1 MKFTTL
7 TVPILALA
15 LLAGSRDIVSAQA
28 VTSSAPP
35 EVTAAAA
42 AFDKAFRAGEGDAVG
57 ALLADDLI
65 STGVGGRVENK
76 KQFLDDYLP
85 MAQQL
90 ASKQVAFDT
99 FQRSNVQA
107 RAYGK
112 VVVLTGA
119 LDVLSHISGVP
130 ASNMEPVH
138 YRFTQVWSSTPA
150 GWKLSVVQNSLIPK
164 STSSQP
170 LP

>member
-1 MKFTTL
+1 MKFL
-7 TVPILALA
+7 LAVPLLAFA
-15 LLAGSRDIVSAQA
+15 LLAGTRGFVSAQTA
-28 VTSSAPP
+28 TNVAPP

-42 AFDKAFRAGEGDAVG
+42 AFDKAFRAGEGDAVA

-90 ASKQVAFDT
+90 ASKQVSFDT

-112 VVVLTGA
+112 VVVLTGG

-138 YRFTQVWSSTPA
+138 YRFTQVWASTPS
-150 GWKLSVVQNSLIPK
+150 GWKLAVVQNSLIPK

>member
-1 MKFTTL
+1 MKFLL
-7 TVPILALA
+7 TVLFLAFA
-15 LLAGSRDIVSAQA
+15 LLGATRGFVSAQSA
-28 VTSSAPP
+28 ATVAPP

-42 AFDKAFRAGEGDAVG
+42 AFDKAFRGGEGDAVA

-90 ASKQVAFDT
+90 ASKQVTFDT
-99 FQRSNVQA
+99 FARSNVQA

-138 YRFTQVWSSTPA
+138 YRFTQVWTSTPS
-150 GWKLSVVQNSLIPK
+150 GWKLEVVQNSLIPK
-164 STSSQP
+164 ATSSQP

>member
-1 MKFTTL
+1 MKFTRA
-7 TVPILALA
+7 VPFLALA
-15 LLAGSRDIVSAQA
+15 LLAGGGFVSAQT
-28 VTSSAPP
+28 TSTSAPP